1 MYGREGFPTMKAVSR
16 PPRETPAFVRF
27 PDPLFCNPGMLD
39 GGQMF
44 YFLFLYEKR
53 GHLGAVSDR

>member
-44 YFLFLYEKR
+44 CFC
-53 GHLGAVSDR
+53 S